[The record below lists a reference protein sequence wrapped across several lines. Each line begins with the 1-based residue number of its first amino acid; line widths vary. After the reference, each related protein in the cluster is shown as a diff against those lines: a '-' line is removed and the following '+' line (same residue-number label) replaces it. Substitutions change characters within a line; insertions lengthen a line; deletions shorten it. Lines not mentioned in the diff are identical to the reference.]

1 MIKETVET
9 TLSVAGKLAGSVAN
23 AIERT
28 QSGSLIEF
36 TKSTRVEPIVML
48 EGSLREQPF
57 VTDVL
62 QTLTSLFSAYYLQA
76 VALTTTVNGVSV
88 LRTLDRLATERDAG
102 KNFLQGIG
110 AEAYAHGLPNY
121 DTKTVGTVSL
131 ENLVSKEERSQT
143 GFGDLADVPNLAIG
157 KLLEVKL
164 GVGKDNSVTIP
175 MAVRLNVKTVSS
187 DSLVH
192 ILTVGVKDNST
203 KARFHRWRSGE
214 LDFIR
219 DLILCQ
225 DLIDEKRKGML
236 TDKTGLIERQ
246 ARRDEK
252 NKFSALFSGE
262 SSINAASGLVVLSAN
277 TAKKIEGELSAKLSK
292 FKKREELFREAFIM
306 LMVVVDPEWE
316 RVTIYHRSIEDAT
329 ELSLKDLKNVNKR
342 SGPDVLE
349 LLKAF
354 QAGTA
359 PQL

>member
-1 MIKETVET
+1 MIKDTVET
-9 TLSVAGKLAGSVAN
+9 TLSVAGKVASSVAS
-23 AIERT
+23 AVGRT

-57 VTDVL
+57 ITDVL

-76 VALTTTVNGVSV
+76 VALTTTVNGVDV
-88 LRTLDRLATERDAG
+88 LRTLDRLSTERDVG
-102 KNFLQGIG
+102 KNFLKGIG
-110 AEAYAHGLPNY
+110 SEAYAHGLPNY
-121 DTKTVGTVSL
+121 DTKTVGTVSV
-131 ENLVSKEERSQT
+131 ESLVSNEDSKQT
-143 GFGDLADVPNLAIG
+143 GFGGLTDVPNLAIG
-157 KLLEVKL
+157 KLLEVTI
-164 GVGKDNSVTIP
+164 GVGKDSVTIP
-175 MAVRLNVKTVSS
+175 MAVRLNVKTVNA

-192 ILTVGVKDNST
+192 ILTLGVKDNSA

-225 DLIDEKRKGML
+225 DLIDAKRKGMIE
-236 TDKTGLIERQ
+236 DKTGIIERQ

-262 SSINAASGLVVLSAN
+262 SSINAASGLVVISAA
-277 TAKKIEGELSAKLSK
+277 TAKKIEGELSTKLSK
-292 FKKREELFREAFIM
+292 FRKREELFREAFIM
-306 LMVVVDPEWE
+306 LMVVIDPEWE
-316 RVTIYHRSIEDAT
+316 RVTIYHRSIEDET